1 MKLDE
6 LTEPSDRYA
15 RLLRHN
21 AVFFKHR
28 RTMLEIYDVIDKG
41 LYERAYEA
49 FGEIPNADQIDI
61 NIPKSKGG
69 FFWPHERQIVVRGV
83 DPTTGWSVWRE
94 KVSETAGDRL

>member
-1 MKLDE
+1 MDAH
-6 LTEPSDRYA
+6 A

-28 RTMLEIYDVIDKG
+28 RTMLEIYDFIDKG

-49 FGEIPNADQIDI
+49 FGEIPNEDQIDL
-61 NIPKSKGG
+61 NLAKSKGG

-83 DPTTGWSVWRE
+83 DTSTGWSVWNE
-94 KVSETAGDRL
+94 SVPQTAEDGL